1 MNQGDSLKISPPAVV
16 AHLLLDRVASLPRQL
31 INTLSAEDDWRFGV
45 TKNDGASLGA
55 THHVA
60 LAANM
65 WGMTHIT
72 CRCPMDSDLLLGQSD
87 GQILRVTKGTSR
99 VLRRYRFSD
108 ATVQCLL
115 ATTDGRTVA
124 AGHACG
130 LFVVFDATTGQ
141 AQDLN
146 TCQLQ
151 SEYKNT
157 PAKTTGLLSAD
168 DRWLLACTQREE
180 KDVGFLLDLHH
191 QYAPRRLVLP
201 RASHGY
207 TPPMLAHNFVM
218 QLPRHPSLLQ
228 CRIQSPEL
236 LRQVLVQLVCSES
249 MELAGHYFD
258 RVIDGQLFQKDLLTD
273 QFNDI
278 SWRIYMTNLPSVG
291 SWLCTV
297 ILTANN
303 DAGEVGHH
311 VMPFTMLSM

>member
-1 MNQGDSLKISPPAVV
+1 
-16 AHLLLDRVASLPRQL
+16 
-31 INTLSAEDDWRFGV
+31 
-45 TKNDGASLGA
+45 
-55 THHVA
+55 
-60 LAANM
+60 
-65 WGMTHIT
+65 
-72 CRCPMDSDLLLGQSD
+72 MDSDLLLGQSD

-191 QYAPRRLVLP
+191 QYAPHRLVLP

-207 TPPMLAHNFVM
+207 TPPMLPHSFVM
-218 QLPRHPSLLQ
+218 LTPHHPRLLQ
-228 CRIQSPEL
+228 CRIQSTAP
-236 LRQVLVQLVCSES
+236 LRQVQAQLVCSEH
-249 MELAGHYFD
+249 MALIGHYYD
-258 RVIDGQLFQKDLLTD
+258 REVEGQLFQRDILPN
-273 QFNDI
+273 QFNAI
-278 SWRIYMTNLPSVG
+278 SWRIDMPKPPSEG
-291 SWLCTV
+291 RWLCTV
-297 ILTANN
+297 ILTGSN
-303 DAGEVGHH
+303 DAGQVGHH
-311 VMPFTMLSM
+311 LLSFNTFLTHAPIETPCG